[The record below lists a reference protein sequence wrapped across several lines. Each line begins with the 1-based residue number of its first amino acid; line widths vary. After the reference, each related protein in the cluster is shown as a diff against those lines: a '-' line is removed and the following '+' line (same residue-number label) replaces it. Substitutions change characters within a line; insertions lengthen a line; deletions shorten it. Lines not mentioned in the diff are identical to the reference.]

1 MMTPKSESRKEQD
14 KDSNLIKAINAG
26 RSDLFHLLVKRY
38 QHKLYNFGLRM
49 CGNKHDA
56 EDMVQDTFLNVF
68 RFLNNFR
75 HESKFKNWLYKVAAS
90 ACLQRKRVSKYAPEP
105 EKELSWEALTGV
117 IDMNKLSETPRWASQ
132 PLENVLNAELSD
144 HIKAAILALPE
155 KYRVVI
161 VLRDIEGFST
171 AEAAKILGLS
181 QANVKVRLHRARLF
195 LKENLENYFNYA
207 APESSS
213 PKLSS

>member
-117 IDMNKLSETPRWASQ
+117 IDMNKLAETPRWASQ

-181 QANVKVRLHRARLF
+181 QTNVKVRLHRARLF
-195 LKENLENYFNYA
+195 LKENLEDYFNHVTSK
-207 APESSS
+207 APS
-213 PKLSS
+213 PK

>member
-105 EKELSWEALTGV
+105 DKELSWEALTGV

-171 AEAAKILGLS
+171 AEAAKILGLTR
-181 QANVKVRLHRARLF
+181 ANVKVRLHRARLF
-195 LKENLENYFNYA
+195 LKENLEDYFNHVTSKT
-207 APESSS
+207 PS
-213 PKLSS
+213 PK

>member
-1 MMTPKSESRKEQD
+1 MMTPKSENKKKQN
-14 KDSNLIKAINAG
+14 KDSDLIKAINAG
-26 RSDLFHLLVKRY
+26 RADLFHQLVKRY
-38 QHKLYNFGLRM
+38 QNKLYNFGLRM
-49 CGNKHDA
+49 CGNKNDA

-68 RFLNNFR
+68 RFLKNFR
-75 HESKFKNWLYKVAAS
+75 HDSKFKNWLYKIAAS
-90 ACLQRKRVSKYAPEP
+90 ACLQKKRHSKYAPEP
-105 EKELSWEALTGV
+105 EKELSWEALTGATDV
-117 IDMNKLSETPRWASQ
+117 KKLSETPRWASQ
-132 PLENVLNAELSD
+132 PLENVLSAELSD
-144 HIKAAILALPE
+144 HIKAAILELPE
-155 KYRVVI
+155 KYRLII

>member
-1 MMTPKSESRKEQD
+1 MMTPKSENKREQD
-14 KDSNLIKAINAG
+14 KDRNLIKAINAG
-26 RSDLFHLLVKRY
+26 RSDLFHQLVKRY

-68 RFLNNFR
+68 RFLNDFR
-75 HESKFKNWLYKVAAS
+75 HESKFKNWLYKIAAS
-90 ACLQRKRVSKYAPEP
+90 ACLQKKRVSKYAPEP
-105 EKELSWEALTGV
+105 EKELSWEALTSV
-117 IDMNKLSETPRWASQ
+117 IDVKKLSETPRWASQ

-171 AEAAKILGLS
+171 AEAAKILGLTR
-181 QANVKVRLHRARLF
+181 ANVKVRLHRARLF
-195 LKENLENYFNYA
+195 LKENLEGYFSHA
-207 APESSS
+207 LSKAPS
-213 PKLSS
+213 PK

>member
-1 MMTPKSESRKEQD
+1 MMTPKSENKREQD
-14 KDSNLIKAINAG
+14 KDRNLIKAINAG

-68 RFLNNFR
+68 RFLNDFR
-75 HESKFKNWLYKVAAS
+75 HESKFKNWLYKIAAS
-90 ACLQRKRVSKYAPEP
+90 ACLQKKRVSKYAPEP
-105 EKELSWEALTGV
+105 EKELSWEALTSV
-117 IDMNKLSETPRWASQ
+117 IDVKKLSETPRWASQ

-171 AEAAKILGLS
+171 AEAAKILGLTR
-181 QANVKVRLHRARLF
+181 ANVKVRLHRARLF
-195 LKENLENYFNYA
+195 LKENLEGYFSHA
-207 APESSS
+207 LSKAPS
-213 PKLSS
+213 PK